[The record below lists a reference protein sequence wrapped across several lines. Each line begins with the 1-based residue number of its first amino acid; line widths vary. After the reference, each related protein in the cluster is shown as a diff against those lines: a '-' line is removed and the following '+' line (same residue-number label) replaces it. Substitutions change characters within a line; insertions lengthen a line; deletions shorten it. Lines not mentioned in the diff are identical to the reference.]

1 MTPSNGFPFSIK
13 YTYLHQAFPAV
24 TGNVTCFYYQIQNHW
39 LVLGCEEQIMFYV
52 HSKLRIPEKAVVE
65 HDVHFIINKFFIF
78 QYQCLIGVT
87 FFTSAARSP
96 SQALYQDIK
105 LSQKLA

>member
-1 MTPSNGFPFSIK
+1 MLGF
-13 YTYLHQAFPAV
+13 
-24 TGNVTCFYYQIQNHW
+24 
-39 LVLGCEEQIMFYV
+39 EEQIMFYV

-65 HDVHFIINKFFIF
+65 HDAHFILNKFFIF

-96 SQALYQDIK
+96 SQALYQDFK
-105 LSQKLA
+105 FSKKLA

>member
-1 MTPSNGFPFSIK
+1 MFLLS
-13 YTYLHQAFPAV
+13 
-24 TGNVTCFYYQIQNHW
+24 QIQNHW

-78 QYQCLIGVT
+78 QCQ
-87 FFTSAARSP
+87 
-96 SQALYQDIK
+96 
-105 LSQKLA
+105 

>member
-1 MTPSNGFPFSIK
+1 M
-13 YTYLHQAFPAV
+13 V
-24 TGNVTCFYYQIQNHW
+24 TKPGNVTCFYYQIQNHW

-52 HSKLRIPEKAVVE
+52 HSKLMIPEKAVVE

-96 SQALYQDIK
+96 SQALYQDTK

>member
-1 MTPSNGFPFSIK
+1 M
-13 YTYLHQAFPAV
+13 
-24 TGNVTCFYYQIQNHW
+24 
-39 LVLGCEEQIMFYV
+39 LGCEEQIMFYV

-65 HDVHFIINKFFIF
+65 HDVHFILNKFFIF
-78 QYQCLIGVT
+78 QYQWVFDRRD
-87 FFTSAARSP
+87 FFTSAARFP